1 MNAKHAQ
8 GYRDGY
14 VDANDSNLKFD
25 DHLKV
30 PYEISSSMGRLVHPG
45 FGRLFAQLA
54 RTRQT
59 RVLGCT
65 QGPRLRRASC
75 G

>member
-1 MNAKHAQ
+1 MTGKQAQ

-25 DHLKV
+25 EHLKV
-30 PYEISSSMGRLVHPG
+30 PYEISSSMGGRVHSG
-45 FGRLFAQLA
+45 GGRLFVQLA

-65 QGPRLRRASC
+65 QGPRVRRGSC